1 LNHLS
6 AQQVAERA
14 ARDSYG
20 RLLAILSSRTR
31 DIALC
36 EDALS
41 DTFAKALEQW
51 PEIGIPDKPEAWLLT
66 VARRHLLDNWR
77 HDSIVA
83 ASTET
88 LLMSMDEFTSD
99 SMPNVVPDE
108 RLQLMFVCAH
118 PSINVAARAPLMLQT
133 VLGLDVNRMA
143 GAFLTAPTTLAQRL
157 VRAKSKIRDSGISF
171 EYPEIKELPERLK
184 DVMEGIYAAFGA
196 GWDNIDGADSE
207 RRGLTVE
214 AIQLCHVLCQL
225 MPNEPEPKGLL
236 ALMLFCEARSSARLD
251 AQGGYIALD
260 QQDTSLWNMD
270 FVEQAETLLLKA
282 AKLGVMGPYQLE
294 AAIQSFHAQKCMG
307 LDAPSSGL
315 VALYD
320 NLVTLQPTLG
330 AQVSRVC
337 AIAADSGAANGLAA
351 LAQLDTSLV
360 AQYQPFW
367 AVKAHLSALLNRT
380 SEAKAAYT
388 HAIGLAQSDSV
399 RQYLAGKLFNLN
411 SRES

>member
-41 DTFAKALEQW
+41 DAFAKALEQW

>member
-1 LNHLS
+1 MTVAHS
-6 AQQVAERA
+6 AAVLAAERA

-31 DIALC
+31 DIALS

-41 DTFAKALEQW
+41 DAFAKALEQW
-51 PEIGIPDKPEAWLLT
+51 PVNGIPENADAWLLT
-66 VARRHLLDNWR
+66 VARNHLLDHWR
-77 HDSIVA
+77 HDNIVA

-88 LLMSMDEFTSD
+88 LLMSMDEYTTTD
-99 SMPNVVPDE
+99 PTHAVPDE
-108 RLQLMFVCAH
+108 RLRLMFVCAH
-118 PSINVAARAPLMLQT
+118 PAINVAVRAPLMLQI

-171 EYPEIKELPERLK
+171 EYPETKDLPERLQ
-184 DVMEGIYAAFGA
+184 DVLEGIYAAFGT

-236 ALMLFCEARSSARLD
+236 ALMLFCEARSNARLD
-251 AQGGYIALD
+251 AQSRYIALD

-270 FVEQAETLLLKA
+270 FLEQAETLLKLA
-282 AKLGVMGPYQLE
+282 AKFGVMGAYQLE
-294 AAIQSFHAQKCMG
+294 AAIQSFHTQKCMG

-320 NLVTLQPTLG
+320 NLVALQPTLG

-337 AIAADSGAANGLAA
+337 AVAADSGAANGLAA
-351 LAQLDTSLV
+351 LAQLDSSLV
-360 AQYQPFW
+360 AQYQPYW
-367 AVKAHLSALLNRT
+367 AVKAHLSALLDRT

-388 HAIGLAQSDSV
+388 HAIGLAQNDSV
-399 RQYLAGKLFNLN
+399 RQYLTNKLLKL
-411 SRES
+411 

>member
-1 LNHLS
+1 LNHLC

-41 DTFAKALEQW
+41 DAFAKALEQW
-51 PEIGIPDKPEAWLLT
+51 PDGGIPDKPEAWLLT

-99 SMPNVVPDE
+99 SLPNAVPDE

-118 PSINVAARAPLMLQT
+118 PAINVAARAPLMLQT

-171 EYPEIKELPERLK
+171 EYPEIKDLPERLQ
-184 DVMEGIYAAFGA
+184 DVMEGIYAAFGT

-214 AIQLCHVLCQL
+214 AITLCHVLCQL
-225 MPNEPEPKGLL
+225 LPNEPEPKGLL

-251 AQGGYIALD
+251 AQGRYIALD

-270 FVEQAETLLLKA
+270 FVEQAETLLMQA
-282 AKLGVMGPYQLE
+282 AKFGVMGAYQLE

-388 HAIGLAQSDSV
+388 HAIGFAQSDSV
-399 RQYLAGKLFNLN
+399 RQYLTKKLLKL
-411 SRES
+411 